1 VKKSSI
7 IVVGFLIITLAVV
20 GCESFTTAQQ
30 PQETAERILCYEP
43 TKIKVA
49 PLTELV
55 TGQYEDVLRLNVYID
70 VLDGFDSRMKTP
82 AVFRFEVYEYIP
94 RSGEEKGKRAIIWP
108 DIDLTEPGRNNEYWR
123 DYLRCYQ
130 FTLDVGEEIEKD
142 RSYVLQVTC
151 ITPVGEQLIDYF
163 LIEYAP

>member
-20 GCESFTTAQQ
+20 GCESFTTAGQ

-43 TKIKVA
+43 AKIKVT

-82 AVFRFEVYEYIP
+82 AVFRFEAYEYLP
-94 RSGEEKGKRAIIWP
+94 RSGEEKGKRTIIWP

-130 FTLDVGEEIEKD
+130 FTLDVGEEIERD

-163 LIEYAP
+163 LIEYVP

>member
-1 VKKSSI
+1 VKKSTI
-7 IVVGFLIITLAVV
+7 TVVGFLIITLALV
-20 GCESFTTAQQ
+20 GCESFTTVQQ
-30 PQETAERILCYEP
+30 PSETTERIVCYEP

-55 TGQYEDVLRLNVYID
+55 AGRYEDVFNVNVYVD

-82 AVFRFEVYEYIP
+82 AVFRFEAYEYLP

-108 DIDLTEPGRNNEYWR
+108 DVDLTEPGRNNEYWR

-130 FTLDVGEEIEKD
+130 FALDVGEEIEKG

-151 ITPVGEQLIDYF
+151 ITPVGEQLIDDF
-163 LIEYAP
+163 LIEYVP

>member
-1 VKKSSI
+1 MKKSTI
-7 IVVGFLIITLAVV
+7 TVGGFLIITLAVV
-20 GCESFTTAQQ
+20 GCDSVTTVRE
-30 PQETAERILCYEP
+30 PEETAERILCYEP

-55 TGQYEDVLRLNVYID
+55 TVQYEDVLKLKVYID

-82 AVFRFEVYEYIP
+82 AVFRFEAYEYLP

-108 DIDLTEPGRNNEYWR
+108 DIDLAEPGRNNEYWR

-142 RSYVLQVTC
+142 QSYVLHITC
-151 ITPVGEQLIDYF
+151 ITPLGEQLIDDF
-163 LIEYAP
+163 VIEYAP